1 MTVAGPDSSLLLE
14 TGPSPG
20 LPTDGV
26 HTGAELIAMA
36 RVARL
41 ALVPARCAGK
51 TLADALDRQALLDSV
66 TGRPEAFARLVDRH
80 SRRCLAEARRV
91 LIDEHLAQDSVQEA
105 YLDLWR
111 HASRHDP
118 EQSAVGPWLVMLTHR
133 RAVDRVR
140 KEQGH
145 PWPIATVPDVTDDVD
160 LQEQA
165 ERNLLGRRAAD
176 LLRELP
182 EPQRR
187 CLVLAYWGGNTMTE
201 IAALTGVPTGTV
213 KTRCRAA
220 LRKLRELTAQ
230 QNLTP

>member
-36 RVARL
+36 RVAGL

-80 SRRCLAEARRV
+80 TRRCLAEQAG
-91 LIDEHLAQDSVQEA
+91 
-105 YLDLWR
+105 
-111 HASRHDP
+111 HAHAPGRSRP
-118 EQSAVGPWLVMLTHR
+118 RPSGTRPPR
-133 RAVDRVR
+133 
-140 KEQGH
+140 
-145 PWPIATVPDVTDDVD
+145 PIATVPDVTDDLD

-165 ERNLLGRRAAD
+165 ERNLLERRAAD

-182 EPQRR
+182 EAERR
-187 CLVLAYWGGNTMTE
+187 CLVLAYGDGNTMTE
-201 IAALTGVPTGTV
+201 IAALTGVPAGTA

-220 LRKLRELTAQ
+220 PRKLRELTAQ
-230 QNLTP
+230 QDLTPDFSGGFILAGRVCPQRPHHEAMEHP